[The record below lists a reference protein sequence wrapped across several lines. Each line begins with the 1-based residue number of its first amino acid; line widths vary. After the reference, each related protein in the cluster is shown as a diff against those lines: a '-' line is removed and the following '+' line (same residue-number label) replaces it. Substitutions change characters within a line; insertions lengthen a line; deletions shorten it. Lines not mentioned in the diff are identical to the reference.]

1 MGESILRARLSPH
14 MAESWVEV
22 DGQRPAGVVGLRLD
36 YEVGE
41 WPRAEVLMHPDVV
54 EMEALLVDGHMQPA
68 PPVTLADRRAAELA
82 DARAAIQQ
90 RRRD

>member
-1 MGESILRARLSPH
+1 MGASILRARLSPH
-14 MAESWVEV
+14 LTDSWVEV

-41 WPRAEVLMHPDVV
+41 WPRAAVLMHPDVV
-54 EMEALLVDGHMQPA
+54 ELEALLMDGHLTA
-68 PPVTLADRRAAELA
+68 AHPVTLADRRAAELA
-82 DARAAIQQ
+82 DARTAIQQ